1 MTAMA
6 LSQSLTAFHRPAMA
20 IVDKRDIYGGMPQGV
35 NQTKHHNVVAQAKNY
50 LLLKETWFLPHT
62 SFRVWNSYVFCG
74 YRRIRGLAVV
84 SDVFGVFT
92 NSFLNDGH

>member
-20 IVDKRDIYGGMPQGV
+20 IADKRDIYGGMPQGV

-50 LLLKETWFLPHT
+50 LLLKETWVPPTYLFPCLELLCLLW
-62 SFRVWNSYVFCG
+62 V
-74 YRRIRGLAVV
+74 
-84 SDVFGVFT
+84 
-92 NSFLNDGH
+92 